1 MLLKT
6 RVLIITAAS
15 LASLVIMGAFGLYTM
30 RQSMYEERHAQLN
43 QLLDFADSQIR
54 YFYSLEASGKL
65 SRQEAQERA
74 KEALGSQKQGNN
86 YYFIRSLTDD
96 TFIYHPIAS
105 RINKADDG
113 GIQTGGRTTAQINR
127 DELAKSTN
135 NKAFVLINTAKPGD
149 QTKALYPKLNGLLK
163 FEPWGWMPGT
173 GFFVDDIE
181 SEFKKKAA
189 IFLLVAGVL
198 VTALAVLVFRM
209 RADIL
214 HQLGGEPQDAAE
226 SMRRIARGDLNIN
239 ISLQEGDSTSLMASL
254 KQMQLKLNNITSTI
268 QENSTALSTQVDQF
282 ERAAKTY
289 TEEKSEEAFSELLR
303 SVNKLGRISDILGKS
318 ISRFR
323 L

>member
-15 LASLVIMGAFGLYTM
+15 LVSLVIMGAFGLYTM
-30 RQSMYEERHAQLN
+30 RQNMYEERHAQLN

-54 YFYSLEASGKL
+54 YFYSLETSGKL
-65 SRQEAQERA
+65 SRQEAQVRA
-74 KEALGSQKQGNN
+74 KEALGSQRQGNN
-86 YYFIRSLTDD
+86 YYFIRALNDD

-113 GIQTGGRTTAQINR
+113 GIQANGQTTAQINR
-127 DELAKSTN
+127 DELAKSKD

-181 SEFKKKAA
+181 SQFHKKAA
-189 IFLLVAGVL
+189 IFLLVAGIL
-198 VTALAVLVFRM
+198 VAALAALVFRM

-214 HQLGGEPQDAAE
+214 RLLGGEPQNAAD
-226 SMRRIARGDLNIN
+226 SMRRIASGDLNIN
-239 ISLQEGDSTSLMASL
+239 ISLQEGDTTSLMASL

-268 QENSTALSTQVDQF
+268 QENSTTLSNQVEQF
-282 ERAAKTY
+282 DRVAKAY
-289 TEEKSEEAFSELLR
+289 TEEKSEETFAELLR
-303 SVNKLGRISDILGKS
+303 SVNRLGRISGILGKS

-323 L
+323 I